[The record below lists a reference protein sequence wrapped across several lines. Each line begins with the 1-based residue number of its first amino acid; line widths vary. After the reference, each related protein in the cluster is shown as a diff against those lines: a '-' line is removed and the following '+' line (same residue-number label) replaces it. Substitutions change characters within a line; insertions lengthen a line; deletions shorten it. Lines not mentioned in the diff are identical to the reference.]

1 MTSLKS
7 VPATRFQRFAQK
19 LVADVERK
27 GLSKWGES
35 VMLNEHGAGHQPS
48 DVKDESEDCVEAE
61 GVAEIKREGSDL
73 KPGRGVDYGA

>member
-7 VPATRFQRFAQK
+7 VPATRFQRLAQK

-35 VMLNEHGAGHQPS
+35 VMLNTVLDTSPA
-48 DVKDESEDCVEAE
+48 DVKDKIEDCVEAE

>member
-7 VPATRFQRFAQK
+7 VPATRFQRLAQK

-35 VMLNEHGAGHQPS
+35 VMLNTVLDTSPAMSKMNPRT
-48 DVKDESEDCVEAE
+48 A
-61 GVAEIKREGSDL
+61 
-73 KPGRGVDYGA
+73 